1 MSGTNG
7 RQPRSTSLVPG
18 GAKPSNTSDDAA
30 TVSAAAGFCSPK
42 QDETAHA
49 QNQGDTAKREANK
62 RLEEA
67 AQRKAFQLSF
77 GMTATATGAALQ
89 PDARQHPAKEY
100 VGTLSHIF
108 LRRTGPQTAT
118 AVVSQLLATYSK
130 SENPADA
137 ASRGKEKH
145 AIHILNTLNHLGVY
159 VDNFAAFQH
168 LIDDKEWVWVT
179 ARTTEAPKD
188 DGFMELAALGRAS
201 LQITAVLATQAEL
214 NSSNWSNPALMTAEM
229 GKFLFVARGTAA
241 NIRHVGPGYYGVTV
255 PSVAARVPLPVAR
268 AISSWGFSSMG
279 FHESFVTKSVHA
291 VGASITLDHSIIV
304 LSASKKDPKALF
316 NHIIGEELS
325 ESSPTKPL
333 FQ

>member
-108 LRRTGPQTAT
+108 PRRTGPDTAT
-118 AVVSQLLATYSK
+118 VVVSQKLATYTKAGSK
-130 SENPADA
+130 ETDLI
-137 ASRGKEKH
+137 R
-145 AIHILNTLNHLGVY
+145 ILSTLNHLGVH
-159 VDNFAAFQH
+159 VENFAEFQH
-168 LIDDKEWVWVT
+168 LITDKEWAWVT
-179 ARTTEAPKD
+179 VRTTEAPKD

-214 NSSNWSNPALMTAEM
+214 NSSNWSNPALMTAEI
-229 GKFLFVARGTAA
+229 GNFLFVPRGTAA